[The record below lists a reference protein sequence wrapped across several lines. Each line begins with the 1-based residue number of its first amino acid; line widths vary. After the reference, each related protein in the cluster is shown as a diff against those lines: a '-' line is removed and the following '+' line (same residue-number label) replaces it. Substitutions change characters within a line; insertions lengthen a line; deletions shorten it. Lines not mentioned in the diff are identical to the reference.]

1 MDYDTNYSI
10 RLGILMSRQS
20 ILTGFDEKNL
30 PVLRNELQRLWDT
43 LDAQSKALDTK
54 VSTKTDEVIIGG
66 WKITVADD
74 GTIKTEKSE

>member
-1 MDYDTNYSI
+1 
-10 RLGILMSRQS
+10 MSRQS

-66 WKITVADD
+66 WKVTVASD